1 MQQTLTQFHVKLNDD
16 KNNEKIYF
24 FSKEHEDH
32 YKSAILMFLDNKFL
46 GKGPNGFK
54 KNCHLEK
61 YRTSFES
68 CSTHPHN
75 TYLQLLAETGI
86 AGFSSVLFLFILII
100 YFSLRNFYLQIFLKK
115 KLFNDFQIVLFSSF
129 LISLWP
135 LIPTGNFFGNWIGV
149 VYYLPLGIFLW
160 SLEKTKNNF

>member
-1 MQQTLTQFHVKLNDD
+1 MIIISTYQPQYAKRVVQQTLTQFHDKLNDD

-75 TYLQLLAETGI
+75 TYLQLLYHPR
-86 AGFSSVLFLFILII
+86 SVAQIL
-100 YFSLRNFYLQIFLKK
+100 
-115 KLFNDFQIVLFSSF
+115 
-129 LISLWP
+129 
-135 LIPTGNFFGNWIGV
+135 
-149 VYYLPLGIFLW
+149 
-160 SLEKTKNNF
+160 TKR